1 MNTKLQSIGAAVAIF
16 ALGAAAGHAMTSS
29 YRVSDAAII
38 AQISPL
44 ELTLKAGNLPVQTAD
59 AI

>member
-1 MNTKLQSIGAAVAIF
+1 MKMHSVVGAVAIF
-16 ALGAAAGHAMTSS
+16 VLGGLFGHAVTLPS
-29 YRVSDAAII
+29 VSAEASV

-44 ELTLKAGNLPVQTAD
+44 ELTMKAGHLPVQTAD